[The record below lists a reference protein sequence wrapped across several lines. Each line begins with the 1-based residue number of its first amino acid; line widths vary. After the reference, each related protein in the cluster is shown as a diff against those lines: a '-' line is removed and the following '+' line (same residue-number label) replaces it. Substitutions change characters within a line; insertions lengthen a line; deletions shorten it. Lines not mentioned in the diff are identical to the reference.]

1 MSARYAPLPS
11 SHTDPLS
18 NAEMDAAFDD
28 DDDDDDDDDHE
39 PTAHAETR
47 PLHPLSRSRSRSTSP
62 PPARHQPLA
71 HAHTPST
78 PAAYDFENF
87 DYASYPPP
95 GSPPPPSSSALPNDY
110 GNSNG
115 LVPSTSSAHPADL
128 AAAYAPR
135 RSWLLRTAA
144 NVLPAPYVRRW
155 GLDYEQ
161 PAAGRVVGGGV
172 NNDGVF
178 ANVTAKPSRPM
189 QIREGAC
196 SLRRVVW
203 SIL

>member
-28 DDDDDDDDDHE
+28 DDDDDDDDDE
-39 PTAHAETR
+39 SAAHAETR
-47 PLHPLSRSRSRSTSP
+47 PLRPLARSRSHSP
-62 PPARHQPLA
+62 PPARHHSLA

-95 GSPPPPSSSALPNDY
+95 GSPPPPTSSALPNDY

-115 LVPSTSSAHPADL
+115 LVPSTSAAHTADL

-144 NVLPAPYVRRW
+144 SVLPAPYVRRW

-161 PAAGRVVGGGV
+161 PAGRVVGGGV
-172 NNDGVF
+172 HNDGVF

-189 QIREGAC
+189 QIREGA
-196 SLRRVVW
+196 SSFRPVV
-203 SIL
+203 